1 MPGAQAE
8 AHPALTDL
16 KMRKLVTPNMT
27 KVRPVPKA
35 TMASMERGAAGGRRC
50 QRGLAGHRYQVLPHP
65 QGRVLGTEGRGDLVY
80 LLLSQEG
87 SSTSKTQGGLSK
99 GGAPFTQGMGC
110 PSQWIC
116 FSTPK

>member
-1 MPGAQAE
+1 MP
-8 AHPALTDL
+8 
-16 KMRKLVTPNMT
+16 NIT

-35 TMASMERGAAGGRRC
+35 TMASMERGAAGM
-50 QRGLAGHRYQVLPHP
+50 RGYQCGLTGHGYQVPMHP

-80 LLLSQEG
+80 PLLSQEG

-99 GGAPFTQGMGC
+99 GGAPFTQGMGR

-116 FSTPK
+116 FSTPE